1 MVTKKL
7 INKEKNMKYIQLFEI
22 PILCLFFVVLLESIG
37 GIGGYGET
45 PNVFIFSLNN
55 SEGLAPFM
63 SKVNREYKKWAIYR
77 HSDYGPAFGD
87 DLVIKAKIS
96 QSRARLGS
104 FYSVPASVKDKLA
117 ILKGPG
123 TYFSP
128 DNVEVFYLDPS
139 R

>member
-1 MVTKKL
+1 
-7 INKEKNMKYIQLFEI
+7 MKYIQLFEI

-37 GIGGYGET
+37 GYGGYGET
-45 PNVFIFSLNN
+45 PNAFIFSLNN

-63 SKVNREYKKWAIYR
+63 SKVKREYKQFAIYR
-77 HSDYGPAFGD
+77 YSGYGPAFGD

-104 FYSVPASVKDKLA
+104 FYSVPASVKDSLA

-128 DNVEVFYLDPS
+128 DKVEVFYLDPS

>member
-22 PILCLFFVVLLESIG
+22 PILCFFFVVLLEPIG
-37 GIGGYGET
+37 GSGGYGET
-45 PNVFIFSLNN
+45 PNAFIFSLNN

-63 SKVNREYKKWAIYR
+63 SKVMREYKQFAIYR
-77 HSDYGPAFGD
+77 HSGYGPCFGS
-87 DLVIKAKIS
+87 DLFIKDKIS
-96 QSRARLGS
+96 ESTARLGS

-123 TYFSP
+123 QYSP
-128 DNVEVFYLDPS
+128 DKVEVFYLDPS
-139 R
+139 C